1 MVAGRRSLAPAGC
14 GAPVRGLAVRPC
26 LVPICGLAP
35 PHCLAPI
42 RHLAPPGTP
51 NACRAQRSAGVS
63 AKTRDLVL
71 GTLVPLFVLNALLV
85 FGNAWPTL
93 WPRPTLAVSIEL
105 AFAVAALALAAAWR
119 GRVPPALVRTLAGLV
134 TLWVVLRYVQ
144 VTVPALFGRPLNL
157 YWDLPHL
164 GAVLD
169 MGGDGSGARIV
180 LAAAL
185 GTLVVLALH
194 RVVSACVRALARGAG
209 APGARALLGG
219 TAGTAILLWALA
231 PWVGSVTSSAFA
243 RPVAPLVFDQIR
255 FLRSAL
261 AADAADRLGAAPD
274 FRGDLAALRGADVLI
289 VFAEAYG
296 AVTLD
301 RAPIAAAL
309 AVAREHL
316 ATAIA
321 TSGRRAVSARVVS
334 PTFGGASWLAHA
346 AVLAGVDT
354 RDPADYALL
363 LTTDRPTLVRH
374 FAAHGYRTVGWMPG
388 LQRPWPE
395 GHFYGFD
402 RIADADSGGYAGLP
416 FGFWRIP
423 DQASLARIH
432 VDELGGSFGEA
443 GGAPQ
448 RGPGPGSSPDLA
460 GDTTPDAPTYRPGAP
475 AETAATRRAP
485 RLVVFPTVTTH
496 APFAAIPPL
505 REDWS
510 RVLHADAFSR
520 EELDAAAGQP
530 VSWTDPLPAYL
541 ASMRYQFG
549 WLADYLARHAAQEL
563 VMIVIGD
570 HQPVGTV
577 GGPDQPWDV
586 PVHVIASDPAL
597 LARFEAAG
605 FITGLTPPQQPLGP
619 MHELTQ
625 LLANA
630 FSSPPRGTPPR
641 NAPP

>member
-209 APGARALLGG
+209 APARGRCSAARRARRSCCGR
-219 TAGTAILLWALA
+219 WRR
-231 PWVGSVTSSAFA
+231 GSGRPPNRSPHRPSRGRSPRWSS
-243 RPVAPLVFDQIR
+243 I
-255 FLRSAL
+255 RSASC
-261 AADAADRLGAAPD
+261 ARRSPPTPPTGSAPPPTS
-274 FRGDLAALRGADVLI
+274 A
-289 VFAEAYG
+289 
-296 AVTLD
+296 
-301 RAPIAAAL
+301 
-309 AVAREHL
+309 
-316 ATAIA
+316 A
-321 TSGRRAVSARVVS
+321 TSRRCAV
-334 PTFGGASWLAHA
+334 PTC
-346 AVLAGVDT
+346 
-354 RDPADYALL
+354 
-363 LTTDRPTLVRH
+363 
-374 FAAHGYRTVGWMPG
+374 
-388 LQRPWPE
+388 
-395 GHFYGFD
+395 
-402 RIADADSGGYAGLP
+402 
-416 FGFWRIP
+416 
-423 DQASLARIH
+423 
-432 VDELGGSFGEA
+432 
-443 GGAPQ
+443 
-448 RGPGPGSSPDLA
+448 
-460 GDTTPDAPTYRPGAP
+460 
-475 AETAATRRAP
+475 
-485 RLVVFPTVTTH
+485 
-496 APFAAIPPL
+496 
-505 REDWS
+505 
-510 RVLHADAFSR
+510 
-520 EELDAAAGQP
+520 
-530 VSWTDPLPAYL
+530 
-541 ASMRYQFG
+541 
-549 WLADYLARHAAQEL
+549 
-563 VMIVIGD
+563 
-570 HQPVGTV
+570 
-577 GGPDQPWDV
+577 
-586 PVHVIASDPAL
+586 
-597 LARFEAAG
+597 
-605 FITGLTPPQQPLGP
+605 
-619 MHELTQ
+619 
-625 LLANA
+625 
-630 FSSPPRGTPPR
+630 
-641 NAPP
+641 

>member
-1 MVAGRRSLAPAGC
+1 M
-14 GAPVRGLAVRPC
+14 
-26 LVPICGLAP
+26 
-35 PHCLAPI
+35 
-42 RHLAPPGTP
+42 
-51 NACRAQRSAGVS
+51 SAR
-63 AKTRDLVL
+63 TRDRVL

-93 WPRPTLAVSIEL
+93 WPRPALAVSIEL
-105 AFAVAALALAAAWR
+105 AFAVAALVLLAGWR
-119 GRVPPALVRTLAGLV
+119 GRVPPALVRALAGLA
-134 TLWVVLRYVQ
+134 TLWVVLRYLQ

-157 YWDLPHL
+157 YWDLSHL

-169 MGGDGSGARIV
+169 MGGDGPGARILLV
-180 LAAAL
+180 LTL
-185 GTLVVLALH
+185 GVLVVLALH
-194 RVVSACVRALARGAG
+194 RVVSTCVRALARGAA

-219 TAGTAILLWALA
+219 VAGTAILLWAQA
-231 PWVGSVTSSAFA
+231 AWVGPPPSSVTSSAFA
-243 RPVAPLVFDQIR
+243 RPVAPLVFEQIR

-274 FRGDLAALRGADVLI
+274 FHGDLAALRGADVLI

-301 RAPIAAAL
+301 RPPIAAAL
-309 AVAREHL
+309 ADAREHL
-316 ATAIA
+316 ATVIT

-395 GHFYGFD
+395 GRFYGFD
-402 RIADADSGGYAGLP
+402 RIADADSGGYAALP

-443 GGAPQ
+443 GEAGGAGEAGEAGEANGAGGAGGGFGGAGGAPQ

-460 GDTTPDAPTYRPGAP
+460 GDTAPDAPTYRPGAP
-475 AETAATRRAP
+475 AETAATHRAP

-510 RVLHADAFSR
+510 RLLHADAFSR
-520 EELDAAAGQP
+520 EEGDAAEAQP
-530 VSWTDPLPAYL
+530 VSWTEPLPAYL
-541 ASMRYQFG
+541 ASMRYQFS

-577 GGPDQPWDV
+577 SGPDQPWDV

-630 FSSPPRGTPPR
+630 FSSPPRDTPPR

>member
-1 MVAGRRSLAPAGC
+1 MR
-14 GAPVRGLAVRPC
+14 
-26 LVPICGLAP
+26 
-35 PHCLAPI
+35 
-42 RHLAPPGTP
+42 T
-51 NACRAQRSAGVS
+51 
-63 AKTRDLVL
+63 LVL
-71 GTLVPLFVLNALLV
+71 GRLVPLFVPLFVLNALLV

-93 WPRPTLAVSIEL
+93 WPRPALAVSIEL
-105 AFAVAALALAAAWR
+105 AFAVAALVLLAGWR
-119 GRVPPALVRTLAGLV
+119 GRIPPGLVRVLAALA
-134 TLWVVLRYVQ
+134 TLWIVLRYVQ

-169 MGGDGSGARIV
+169 MGGDGPGAKIL
-180 LAAAL
+180 LALAL
-185 GTLVVLALH
+185 GALVVLALYG
-194 RVVSACVRALARGAG
+194 VVSACVRALAHGA
-209 APGARALLGG
+209 AEAGARALLGG
-219 TAGTAILLWALA
+219 VAGAAILLWALA
-231 PWVGSVTSSAFA
+231 PWVGPAPSSVTSSAFA
-243 RPVAPLVFDQIR
+243 RPVAPLALEQIR
-255 FLRSAL
+255 FLSAAL
-261 AADAADRLGAAPD
+261 AADAADRLGADPD

-289 VFAEAYG
+289 LFAEAYG
-296 AVTLD
+296 AVTFD
-301 RAPIAAAL
+301 RPPIAAAL
-309 AVAREHL
+309 TDAREQF

-321 TSGRRAVSARVVS
+321 TSGRRAVSGRVVS

-395 GHFYGFD
+395 GRFYGFD
-402 RIADADSGGYAGLP
+402 RIADADSTGYAGLP

-423 DQASLARIH
+423 DQASMARIH
-432 VDELGGSFGEA
+432 VDELGGRFGEA
-443 GGAPQ
+443 GGDFGGAGGGIGGAGGGIGGAGEGIGGAGGAPK
-448 RGPGPGSSPDLA
+448 RGSSPGSSPALA
-460 GDTTPDAPTYRPGAP
+460 DDTGPGAPTYRPGMP
-475 AETAATRRAP
+475 AETAAKRRAP

-510 RVLHADAFSR
+510 RLLRADAFHR
-520 EELDAAAGQP
+520 EEVDAAEGQP
-530 VSWTDPLPAYL
+530 VSWTEPLPAYL

-549 WLADYLARHAAQEL
+549 WLADYLARHAAQDL

-577 GGPDQPWDV
+577 SGPDQPWDV

-605 FITGLTPPQQPLGP
+605 FIAGLTPPQQPLGP
-619 MHELTQ
+619 MHVLTQ

-630 FSSPPRGTPPR
+630 FSSPPRDTPRR

>member
-1 MVAGRRSLAPAGC
+1 M
-14 GAPVRGLAVRPC
+14 
-26 LVPICGLAP
+26 
-35 PHCLAPI
+35 
-42 RHLAPPGTP
+42 
-51 NACRAQRSAGVS
+51 SAR
-63 AKTRDLVL
+63 TRDGAL

-93 WPRPTLAVSIEL
+93 WPQPALAVSIEL
-105 AFAVAALALAAAWR
+105 AFAVAALALVAAWR
-119 GRVPPALVRTLAGLV
+119 GRVPPALVRTFAGLA

-164 GAVLD
+164 GTVLD
-169 MGGDGSGARIV
+169 MGSDGTGARIL
-180 LAAAL
+180 LALAL
-185 GTLVVLALH
+185 GALVVLALH
-194 RVVSACVRALARGAG
+194 RVVSACVRALARGAA

-219 TAGTAILLWALA
+219 AAGTAILLWALA
-231 PWVGSVTSSAFA
+231 PWVGSISSSVTSWAIA
-243 RPVAPLVFDQIR
+243 RPVAPLVFEQIR

-261 AADAADRLGAAPD
+261 AADAADRLGAAPH
-274 FRGDLAALRGADVLI
+274 FRGDLAALRGADVLL

-301 RAPIAAAL
+301 RPPIAAAL
-309 AVAREHL
+309 ADAREHL

-321 TSGRRAVSARVVS
+321 ISGRRAVSARVVS

-395 GHFYGFD
+395 GRFYGFD
-402 RIADADSGGYAGLP
+402 RIADADSAGYAGLP

-443 GGAPQ
+443 GEPGEAGGAGEGFGGAGRAPQ

-460 GDTTPDAPTYRPGAP
+460 GDTAPDAPTYRPGAP
-475 AETAATRRAP
+475 AETAATRRSP

-510 RVLHADAFSR
+510 RLLHADAFNR
-520 EELDAAAGQP
+520 EEVDAAEGQP
-530 VSWTDPLPAYL
+530 VSWTEPLPAYL

-577 GGPDQPWDV
+577 SGPDQPWDV

-630 FSSPPRGTPPR
+630 FSSPPRDTPPR